1 MATICPTVTTSGIH
15 EFREQ
20 LERLEKFAKRIH
32 IDVADGSMTP
42 NKLAPLAQIWKP
54 KHIRTDLH
62 LMVKQPGQYLDQAI
76 KLAPNLIILQ
86 AEAEGDFATFSKQIH
101 HAVCKVGVALLPE
114 TNVDVIKPALHLIDH
129 VLIFSG
135 HLGSY
140 GGQADLDL
148 LKKIKLLKSL
158 KPSLEIGWD
167 GGVDNENALV
177 IANAGTDVLNVGGF
191 IQQSEDPRGAYAK
204 LKAIV
209 EEKTPNGLEKTDNRR
224 IRIKSDGNS

>member
-1 MATICPTVTTSGIH
+1 MATICPTVTASGIH

-20 LERLEKFAKRIH
+20 LERLEKFAKRGH
-32 IDVADGSMTP
+32 LDVADGSMTP
-42 NKLAPLAQIWKP
+42 NMLAPLTQIWKP

-86 AEAEGDFATFSKQIH
+86 AEAEGDFTRFSRQIH
-101 HAVCKVGVALLPE
+101 HSVSKVGVALLPE
-114 TNVDVIKPALHLIDH
+114 TDVEVIQPALHMIDH

-140 GGQADLDL
+140 GGQANLDL
-148 LKKIKLLKSL
+148 LQKIKRLKSL

-167 GGVDNENALV
+167 GGVNKENASV
-177 IANAGTDVLNVGGF
+177 IASAGTDVLNVGGF
-191 IQQSEDPRGAYAK
+191 IQNAEDPRGAYAK

-209 EEKTPNGLEKTDNRR
+209 EESMPNGPEKANDRR
-224 IRIKSDGNS
+224 IRIKS